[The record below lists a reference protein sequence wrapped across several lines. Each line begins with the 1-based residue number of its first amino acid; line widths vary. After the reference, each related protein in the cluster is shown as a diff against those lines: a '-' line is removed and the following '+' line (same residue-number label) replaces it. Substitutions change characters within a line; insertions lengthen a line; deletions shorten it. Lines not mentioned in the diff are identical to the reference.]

1 MLNVILYPWS
11 DCAIYS
17 GHFIEISTEV
27 EKSHW
32 HHVVSVTLTSKRC
45 NFKIK
50 PQICISTWV
59 LLNIKCFGCPWIFFW
74 GIHGWHDVSVTC
86 CQHEFVSKGCFKLNH
101 LLVHVSIHNNNWSK
115 CLLKLKRPI
124 WKIWCQCDA
133 LYQKF
138 ANCPAGHSF
147 LCRKKI
153 MQRTALQLRYFN
165 ENIIFIYCLI
175 PKLHL
180 GILSWWW
187 RPDQC
192 GWSMVLWSWRQ
203 GEWRGWV

>member
-17 GHFIEISTEV
+17 GHFIEISIKV

-86 CQHEFVSKGCFKLNH
+86 CQHEFVSKGCFELNL

-124 WKIWCQCDA
+124 WKYDVSVTHCTKNLQ
-133 LYQKF
+133 
-138 ANCPAGHSF
+138 
-147 LCRKKI
+147 
-153 MQRTALQLRYFN
+153 TAL
-165 ENIIFIYCLI
+165 IISKSCLLQSYPTKI
-175 PKLHL
+175 F
-180 GILSWWW
+180 
-187 RPDQC
+187 
-192 GWSMVLWSWRQ
+192 
-203 GEWRGWV
+203 

>member
-17 GHFIEISTEV
+17 GHFIEISTEML
-27 EKSHW
+27 KSHW

-138 ANCPAGHSF
+138 ANCLVSQTF
-147 LCRKKI
+147 
-153 MQRTALQLRYFN
+153 
-165 ENIIFIYCLI
+165 
-175 PKLHL
+175 
-180 GILSWWW
+180 
-187 RPDQC
+187 
-192 GWSMVLWSWRQ
+192 
-203 GEWRGWV
+203 RGWLGLATACDVSTHQSNAAFVLTRGQAEQCSTASVPREPRPQ

>member
-138 ANCPAGHSF
+138 ANCPAVSVGGWV
-147 LCRKKI
+147 
-153 MQRTALQLRYFN
+153 TAALQHCSTCGVTRPLQ
-165 ENIIFIYCLI
+165 
-175 PKLHL
+175 L
-180 GILSWWW
+180 GRKCQVCHTAAAAHCSTAATLNNC
-187 RPDQC
+187 PHAAALQC
-192 GWSMVLWSWRQ
+192 AWYAVT
-203 GEWRGWV
+203 

>member
-59 LLNIKCFGCPWIFFW
+59 LLIIKCFGCPWIFFW

-86 CQHEFVSKGCFKLNH
+86 CQHEIVSKGCFKLNH

-115 CLLKLKRPI
+115 CLLKLKSPI

-138 ANCPAGHSF
+138 ANCPMVAS
-147 LCRKKI
+147 CKI
-153 MQRTALQLRYFN
+153 VSTSKVIWYN
-165 ENIIFIYCLI
+165 
-175 PKLHL
+175 
-180 GILSWWW
+180 
-187 RPDQC
+187 
-192 GWSMVLWSWRQ
+192 
-203 GEWRGWV
+203 

>member
-74 GIHGWHDVSVTC
+74 GIHAACWHDVSVTC

-115 CLLKLKRPI
+115 CLLKLKSPI

-138 ANCPAGHSF
+138 ANCPKLWKAI
-147 LCRKKI
+147 LTKKRHHLYLNKRNG
-153 MQRTALQLRYFN
+153 QEN
-165 ENIIFIYCLI
+165 EQHRCLYYVI
-175 PKLHL
+175 NTSSCV
-180 GILSWWW
+180 IV
-187 RPDQC
+187 R
-192 GWSMVLWSWRQ
+192 
-203 GEWRGWV
+203 

>member
-115 CLLKLKRPI
+115 CLLKLNSPI
-124 WKIWCQCDA
+124 WKIWCQCDT

-138 ANCPAGHSF
+138 ANCPYVHVFF
-147 LCRKKI
+147 LLHILNWLETDLINLHMKYNY
-153 MQRTALQLRYFN
+153 L
-165 ENIIFIYCLI
+165 IICMKYL
-175 PKLHL
+175 
-180 GILSWWW
+180 
-187 RPDQC
+187 
-192 GWSMVLWSWRQ
+192 
-203 GEWRGWV
+203 

>member
-1 MLNVILYPWS
+1 MFELDIQKGKITS
-11 DCAIYS
+11 SMITI
-17 GHFIEISTEV
+17 FM
-27 EKSHW
+27 SHW
-32 HHVVSVTLTSKRC
+32 HHVIIFVKVPLKVRNWLTTSNVECYIVSLKWLCDLFWTFYWNKYRGGKVTLTSCCQCDLTLKRC

-86 CQHEFVSKGCFKLNH
+86 CQHEIVSKGCFKLNH

-138 ANCPAGHSF
+138 ANCPIA
-147 LCRKKI
+147 
-153 MQRTALQLRYFN
+153 
-165 ENIIFIYCLI
+165 
-175 PKLHL
+175 
-180 GILSWWW
+180 
-187 RPDQC
+187 
-192 GWSMVLWSWRQ
+192 
-203 GEWRGWV
+203 

>member
-59 LLNIKCFGCPWIFFW
+59 LLIIKCFGCPWIFFW

-138 ANCPAGHSF
+138 ANCPVAWRF
-147 LCRKKI
+147 QKI
-153 MQRTALQLRYFN
+153 LLRRRRD
-165 ENIIFIYCLI
+165 
-175 PKLHL
+175 HH
-180 GILSWWW
+180 
-187 RPDQC
+187 
-192 GWSMVLWSWRQ
+192 
-203 GEWRGWV
+203 

>member
-59 LLNIKCFGCPWIFFW
+59 LLIIKCFGCPWIFFW

-86 CQHEFVSKGCFKLNH
+86 CQHEFVSKGCFKLSH

-138 ANCPAGHSF
+138 ANCPLVCFDCGSGSEG
-147 LCRKKI
+147 
-153 MQRTALQLRYFN
+153 N
-165 ENIIFIYCLI
+165 ELLSPAFHV
-175 PKLHL
+175 K
-180 GILSWWW
+180 GKWILFKV
-187 RPDQC
+187 RPTKV
-192 GWSMVLWSWRQ
+192 WY
-203 GEWRGWV
+203 